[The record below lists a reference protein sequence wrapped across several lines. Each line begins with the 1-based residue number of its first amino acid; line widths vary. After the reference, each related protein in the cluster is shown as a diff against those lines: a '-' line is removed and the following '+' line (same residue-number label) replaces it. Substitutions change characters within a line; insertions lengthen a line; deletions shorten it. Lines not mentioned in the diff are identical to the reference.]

1 MIVFSIK
8 VHNLKLHEPLKWVFS
23 NYIIKERLHMY
34 TKLNFSYPTEIIQG
48 ALKISIK
55 QYILLIFVIDICI
68 QFVFWTFIFVCAFL
82 INLIIFFCNFY
93 LFNRNIFYIA
103 KYHHDHSSS
112 RWKKFLPTPL
122 VKKSYSSLVDL
133 NNFIIRLLVKKM

>member
-1 MIVFSIK
+1 MKKIDQKRYNMIVFSIK

-82 INLIIFFCNFY
+82 INLNIFFYFY
-93 LFNRNIFYIA
+93 LVNRSIFYFA

-112 RWKKFLPTPL
+112 LWICFADSPSEK
-122 VKKSYSSLVDL
+122 
-133 NNFIIRLLVKKM
+133 ILLFPSRSK